1 MAWVLPRDALLFNSR
16 QAVKKTDNKQNL
28 LTGFLVIFVVTLGLS
43 SCGTNEEDSN
53 IKQEVRVYNWS
64 DYIADSTI
72 GEFEKET
79 GIDVTYDVYDSNE
92 ILEGKLLSGNTG
104 YDIVGP
110 SSEFMGRQIIA
121 GVYQKLYKDALYNYD
136 NLDPAMMSLLENLDP
151 DNAHSI
157 PYLWGTTG
165 IGYNKQK
172 AIEIM
177 GADFAMD
184 TLDVVF
190 VPEIIAKFQ
199 HCGVAFLD
207 APSEMFKAALH
218 YLGLNPNSQ
227 NPKDYQE
234 QSKELFNNVRP
245 YIQYFHSSKYINDL
259 ANGDICLAFAWSGD
273 VLQAADRASESGN
286 GVQIE
291 YKIPKEGTLM
301 WFDMLAI
308 PADAPNPGNAH
319 KFLNYILKPEVIAE
333 ISNKVN
339 FANANIP
346 SKSLIKADSLNNP
359 DIYPEEELMRK
370 LFVAKILPPDIDRV
384 MTRQWVDIKSQQ

>member
-43 SCGTNEEDSN
+43 SCGTNEEETN
-53 IKQEVRVYNWS
+53 IKQEVKVYNWS

-72 GEFEKET
+72 REFEKET

-121 GVYQKLYKDALYNYD
+121 GVYQKLNKDALYNYD

-291 YKIPKEGTLM
+291 YRIPKEGTLM

>member
-1 MAWVLPRDALLFNSR
+1 M
-16 QAVKKTDNKQNL
+16 KKTDNKQNL

-72 GEFEKET
+72 REFEKET

-121 GVYQKLYKDALYNYD
+121 GVYQKLNKDTLYNYD
-136 NLDPAMMSLLENLDP
+136 NLDPEMMNLLENLDP

-291 YKIPKEGTLM
+291 YRIPKEGTLM

>member
-1 MAWVLPRDALLFNSR
+1 M
-16 QAVKKTDNKQNL
+16 KKTDYKQNL
-28 LTGFLVIFVVTLGLS
+28 LTDFLVIFVVTLGLS
-43 SCGTNEEDSN
+43 SCGTNEEETN
-53 IKQEVRVYNWS
+53 IKQEVKVYNWS

-72 GEFEKET
+72 REFEKET

-92 ILEGKLLSGNTG
+92 VLEGKLLSGNTG

-121 GVYQKLYKDALYNYD
+121 GVYQKLNKDALYNYD

-172 AIEIM
+172 AIEVM
-177 GADFAMD
+177 GVDFAMN

-190 VPEIIAKFQ
+190 IPEIIAKFQ

-234 QSKELFNNVRP
+234 QSTELFNNVRP

-291 YKIPKEGTLM
+291 YRIPKEGTLM

-370 LFVAKILPPDIDRV
+370 LFLAKILPPDIDRV

>member
-16 QAVKKTDNKQNL
+16 QAVKKTDYKQNL

-43 SCGTNEEDSN
+43 SCGTNEEETN

-72 GEFEKET
+72 REFEKET

-92 ILEGKLLSGNTG
+92 VLEGKLLSGNTG

-121 GVYQKLYKDALYNYD
+121 GVYQKLNKDALYNYD

-172 AIEIM
+172 AIEVM
-177 GADFAMD
+177 GVDFAMN

-190 VPEIIAKFQ
+190 IPEIIAKFQ

-291 YKIPKEGTLM
+291 YRIPKEGTLM

-370 LFVAKILPPDIDRV
+370 LFLAKILPPDIDRV

>member
-1 MAWVLPRDALLFNSR
+1 
-16 QAVKKTDNKQNL
+16 VKKTDYKQNL

-43 SCGTNEEDSN
+43 SCGTNEEETN

-72 GEFEKET
+72 REFEKET

-92 ILEGKLLSGNTG
+92 ILEGKLFSGNTG

-121 GVYQKLYKDALYNYD
+121 GVYQKLNKDALYNYD

-172 AIEIM
+172 AIEVM
-177 GADFAMD
+177 GVDFAMN

-190 VPEIIAKFQ
+190 IPEIIAKFQ

-234 QSKELFNNVRP
+234 QSTELFNNVRP

-291 YKIPKEGTLM
+291 YRIPKEGTLM

-359 DIYPEEELMRK
+359 DIYPEEDLMRK
-370 LFVAKILPPDIDRV
+370 LFLAKILPPDIDRV
-384 MTRQWVDIKSQQ
+384 MTRQWVYVKSQQ

>member
-1 MAWVLPRDALLFNSR
+1 M
-16 QAVKKTDNKQNL
+16 KKTDYKQNL

-43 SCGTNEEDSN
+43 SCGTNEEETN

-72 GEFEKET
+72 REFEKET

-92 ILEGKLLSGNTG
+92 VLEGKLLSGNTG

-121 GVYQKLYKDALYNYD
+121 GVYQKLNKDALYNYD
-136 NLDPAMMSLLENLDP
+136 NLDPEMMNLLENLDP

-234 QSKELFNNVRP
+234 QSTELFNNVRP

-291 YKIPKEGTLM
+291 YRIPKEGTLM

-370 LFVAKILPPDIDRV
+370 LFLAKILPPDIDRV

>member
-1 MAWVLPRDALLFNSR
+1 M
-16 QAVKKTDNKQNL
+16 KKTDYKQNL
-28 LTGFLVIFVVTLGLS
+28 LTGFLVIFVVILGLS
-43 SCGTNEEDSN
+43 SCGTNEKETN

-64 DYIADSTI
+64 DYIAESTI
-72 GEFEKET
+72 REFEKET

-121 GVYQKLYKDALYNYD
+121 GVYQKLNKDALYNYD
-136 NLDPAMMSLLENLDP
+136 NLDPEMMNLLENLDP

-234 QSKELFNNVRP
+234 QSKELFKNVRP

-308 PADAPNPGNAH
+308 PADAPNPENAH
-319 KFLNYILKPEVIAE
+319 EFLNYILRPEVVAE

-339 FANANIP
+339 LPMQTFPQNLS
-346 SKSLIKADSLNNP
+346 SKQ
-359 DIYPEEELMRK
+359 
-370 LFVAKILPPDIDRV
+370 
-384 MTRQWVDIKSQQ
+384 TH

>member
-16 QAVKKTDNKQNL
+16 QAVKKTDYKQNL
-28 LTGFLVIFVVTLGLS
+28 LTGFLVIFVVILGLS
-43 SCGTNEEDSN
+43 SCGTNEEETN

-72 GEFEKET
+72 REFEKET

-92 ILEGKLLSGNTG
+92 VLEGKLLSGNTG

-121 GVYQKLYKDALYNYD
+121 GVYQKLNKDALYNYD
-136 NLDPAMMSLLENLDP
+136 NLDPEMMSLLENLDP

-234 QSKELFNNVRP
+234 QSTELFKNVRP

-308 PADAPNPGNAH
+308 PADAPNPENAH

-359 DIYPEEELMRK
+359 GIYPEEELMRK
-370 LFVAKILPPDIDRV
+370 LFLAKILPPDIDRV
-384 MTRQWVDIKSQQ
+384 MTRQWVDIKSPQ

>member
-1 MAWVLPRDALLFNSR
+1 M
-16 QAVKKTDNKQNL
+16 KKTDYKQNL

-43 SCGTNEEDSN
+43 SCGTNEEETN

-72 GEFEKET
+72 REFEKET

-121 GVYQKLYKDALYNYD
+121 GVYQKLNKDALYNYD

-291 YKIPKEGTLM
+291 YRIPKEGTLM

-359 DIYPEEELMRK
+359 DIYPEEDLMRK
-370 LFVAKILPPDIDRV
+370 LFLAKILPPDIDRV

>member
-1 MAWVLPRDALLFNSR
+1 MAGVLPRDALLFYSR
-16 QAVKKTDNKQNL
+16 QAVMKIDYKQHM

-43 SCGTNEEDSN
+43 SCGTNEEEIN

-64 DYIADSTI
+64 DYISDTTI
-72 GEFEKET
+72 REFEKET

-92 ILEGKLLSGNTG
+92 ILEGKLLAGNTG

-121 GVYQKLYKDALYNYD
+121 GVYQKLNKEALYNYD
-136 NLDPAMMSLLENLDP
+136 NLDPEMMSLLKNLDP

-172 AIEIM
+172 AVEIM
-177 GADFAMD
+177 GADFTMD

-218 YLGLNPNSQ
+218 YLGLNPNSL

-234 QSKELFNNVRP
+234 QSTTLLKNVRP

-273 VLQAADRASESGN
+273 VLQAADRARESGN

-291 YKIPKEGTLM
+291 YRIPREGTLM
-301 WFDMLAI
+301 WFDMLVI
-308 PADAPNPGNAH
+308 PTDAPNPENAH
-319 KFLNYILKPEVIAE
+319 KFLNYILRPEVIAE

-339 FANANIP
+339 FANANTP
-346 SKSLIKADSLNNP
+346 SKPLIKEAALNNP
-359 DIYPEEELMRK
+359 GIYPQEELMRK
-370 LFVAKILPPDIDRV
+370 FFIAKILPPDVDRI

>member
-16 QAVKKTDNKQNL
+16 QAVKKTNYKQNL

-43 SCGTNEEDSN
+43 SCGTNEEETN
-53 IKQEVRVYNWS
+53 IKQEVKVYNWS

-72 GEFEKET
+72 REFEKET

-121 GVYQKLYKDALYNYD
+121 GVYQKLNKDALYNYD

-172 AIEIM
+172 AIEVM
-177 GADFAMD
+177 GVDFAMN

-190 VPEIIAKFQ
+190 IPEIIAKFQ

-234 QSKELFNNVRP
+234 QSTELFNNVRP

-291 YKIPKEGTLM
+291 YRIPKEGTLM

-359 DIYPEEELMRK
+359 GIYPEEELMRK
-370 LFVAKILPPDIDRV
+370 LFIAKILPPDVDRV

>member
-1 MAWVLPRDALLFNSR
+1 
-16 QAVKKTDNKQNL
+16 VKKTDNKQNL

-72 GEFEKET
+72 REFEKET

-121 GVYQKLYKDALYNYD
+121 GVYQKLNKDTLYNYD
-136 NLDPAMMSLLENLDP
+136 NLDPEMMNLLENLDP

-291 YKIPKEGTLM
+291 YRIPKEGTLM

>member
-1 MAWVLPRDALLFNSR
+1 M
-16 QAVKKTDNKQNL
+16 KKTDYKQNL

-43 SCGTNEEDSN
+43 SCGTNEEETN
-53 IKQEVRVYNWS
+53 IKQEVKVYNWS

-72 GEFEKET
+72 REFEKET

-92 ILEGKLLSGNTG
+92 VLEGKLLSGNTG

-121 GVYQKLYKDALYNYD
+121 GVYQKLNKDALYNYD

-172 AIEIM
+172 AIEVM
-177 GADFAMD
+177 GVDFAMN

-190 VPEIIAKFQ
+190 IPEIIAKFQ

-234 QSKELFNNVRP
+234 QSTELFNNVRP

-291 YKIPKEGTLM
+291 YRIPKEGTLM

-370 LFVAKILPPDIDRV
+370 LFLAKILPPDIDRV

>member
-1 MAWVLPRDALLFNSR
+1 M
-16 QAVKKTDNKQNL
+16 KKTDYKQNL
-28 LTGFLVIFVVTLGLS
+28 LTGFLVVFVVTLGLS
-43 SCGTNEEDSN
+43 SCGTNEEETN
-53 IKQEVRVYNWS
+53 IKQEVKVYNWS

-72 GEFEKET
+72 REFEKET

-92 ILEGKLLSGNTG
+92 VLEGKLLSGNTG

-121 GVYQKLYKDALYNYD
+121 GVYQKLNKDALYNYD
-136 NLDPAMMSLLENLDP
+136 NLDPAMMNLLENLDP

-172 AIEIM
+172 AIEVM
-177 GADFAMD
+177 GVDFAMN

-190 VPEIIAKFQ
+190 IPEIIAKFQ

-234 QSKELFNNVRP
+234 QSTELFNNVRP

-291 YKIPKEGTLM
+291 YRIPKEGTLM

-370 LFVAKILPPDIDRV
+370 LFLAKILPPDIDRV

>member
-1 MAWVLPRDALLFNSR
+1 M
-16 QAVKKTDNKQNL
+16 KKTGYKQNL
-28 LTGFLVIFVVTLGLS
+28 LIGFLVIFVVTLGLI
-43 SCGTNEEDSN
+43 SCGTNEEETN

-72 GEFEKET
+72 REFEKET

-92 ILEGKLLSGNTG
+92 VLEGKLLSGNTG

-121 GVYQKLYKDALYNYD
+121 GVYQKLNKDALYNYD

-172 AIEIM
+172 AIEVM
-177 GADFAMD
+177 GVDFAMN

-190 VPEIIAKFQ
+190 IPEIIAKFQ

-234 QSKELFNNVRP
+234 QSTELFNNVRP

-291 YKIPKEGTLM
+291 YRIPKEGTLM

-319 KFLNYILKPEVIAE
+319 KFLNYILKPEVIAD

-370 LFVAKILPPDIDRV
+370 LFLAKILPPDIDRV

>member
-1 MAWVLPRDALLFNSR
+1 M
-16 QAVKKTDNKQNL
+16 KKTNYKQNL

-43 SCGTNEEDSN
+43 SCGTNEEETN
-53 IKQEVRVYNWS
+53 IKQEVKVYNWS

-72 GEFEKET
+72 REFEKET

-92 ILEGKLLSGNTG
+92 VLEGKLLSGNTG

-121 GVYQKLYKDALYNYD
+121 GVYQKLNKDALYNYD

-172 AIEIM
+172 AIEVM
-177 GADFAMD
+177 GVDFAMN

-190 VPEIIAKFQ
+190 IPEIIAKFQ

-234 QSKELFNNVRP
+234 QSTELFNNVRP

-291 YKIPKEGTLM
+291 YRIPKEGTLM

-370 LFVAKILPPDIDRV
+370 LFLAKILPPDIDRV

>member
-43 SCGTNEEDSN
+43 SCGTNEEETN
-53 IKQEVRVYNWS
+53 IKQEVKVYNWS

-72 GEFEKET
+72 REFEKET

-121 GVYQKLYKDALYNYD
+121 GVYQKLNKDALYNYD
-136 NLDPAMMSLLENLDP
+136 NLDPEMMHLLENLDP

-199 HCGVAFLD
+199 QCGVAFLD

-218 YLGLNPNSQ
+218 YLGLTPNSQ

-234 QSKELFNNVRP
+234 QSTELFKNVRP

-359 DIYPEEELMRK
+359 GIYPKEELMRK
-370 LFVAKILPPDIDRV
+370 LFIAKILPPDVDRV

>member
-1 MAWVLPRDALLFNSR
+1 LAWVLPRDALLFNSR
-16 QAVKKTDNKQNL
+16 QAVKKTDYKQNL

-43 SCGTNEEDSN
+43 SCGTNEEETN

-72 GEFEKET
+72 REFEKET

-121 GVYQKLYKDALYNYD
+121 GVYQKLNKDALYNYD
-136 NLDPAMMSLLENLDP
+136 NLDPEMMNLLENLDP

-234 QSKELFNNVRP
+234 QSTELFKNVRP

-308 PADAPNPGNAH
+308 PADAPNPENAH
-319 KFLNYILKPEVIAE
+319 EFLNYILRPEVVAE

-359 DIYPEEELMRK
+359 GIYPEEELMRK
-370 LFVAKILPPDIDRV
+370 LFIAKILPPDVDRV

>member
-1 MAWVLPRDALLFNSR
+1 M
-16 QAVKKTDNKQNL
+16 KKTDYKQNL

-43 SCGTNEEDSN
+43 SCGTNEEETN

-72 GEFEKET
+72 REFEKET

-121 GVYQKLYKDALYNYD
+121 GVYQKLNKDVLYNYD
-136 NLDPAMMSLLENLDP
+136 NLDPAMMNLLENLDP

-234 QSKELFNNVRP
+234 QSTELFNNVRP

-370 LFVAKILPPDIDRV
+370 LFLAKILPPDIDRV

>member
-1 MAWVLPRDALLFNSR
+1 MAGVLLGDALLFNSR
-16 QAVKKTDNKQNL
+16 QIVKKIDYKPNL
-28 LTGFLVIFVVTLGLS
+28 LTGFLVIIVVTLGLS
-43 SCGTNEEDSN
+43 SCGTNEEETN

-64 DYIADSTI
+64 DYIADTTI
-72 GEFEKET
+72 REFEQET
-79 GIDVTYDVYDSNE
+79 GINVIYDVYDSNE
-92 ILEGKLLSGNTG
+92 ILEGKLLAGNTG

-121 GVYQKLYKDALYNYD
+121 GVYQKLNKEALYNYD
-136 NLDPAMMSLLENLDP
+136 NLDPAMMNLLENLDP
-151 DNAHSI
+151 NNAHSI

-227 NPKDYQE
+227 NPKDYQG
-234 QSKELFNNVRP
+234 QSKELFKNVRP

-259 ANGDICLAFAWSGD
+259 ANGDICLAFSWSGD
-273 VLQAADRASESGN
+273 VLQAADRARESGN
-286 GVQIE
+286 GVQVE
-291 YKIPKEGTLM
+291 YRIPKEGTLM

-308 PADAPNPGNAH
+308 PVDAPNPENAH
-319 KFLNYILKPEVIAE
+319 KFLDYILRPEVIAE

-359 DIYPEEELMRK
+359 GIYPEEELMRK
-370 LFVAKILPPDIDRV
+370 LFVAKILPPDVDRV

>member
-16 QAVKKTDNKQNL
+16 QAVKKTDYKQNL

-43 SCGTNEEDSN
+43 SCGTNEEEIN

-72 GEFEKET
+72 REFEKET

-92 ILEGKLLSGNTG
+92 VLEGKLLSGNTG

-121 GVYQKLYKDALYNYD
+121 GVYQKLNKDALYNYD

-172 AIEIM
+172 AIEVM
-177 GADFAMD
+177 GVDFAMN

-190 VPEIIAKFQ
+190 IPEIIAKFQ

-218 YLGLNPNSQ
+218 YLDLNPNSQ

-234 QSKELFNNVRP
+234 QSTELFNNVRP

-308 PADAPNPGNAH
+308 PADAPNPENAH
-319 KFLNYILKPEVIAE
+319 EFLNYILKPEVIAE

-359 DIYPEEELMRK
+359 DIYPEEDLMRK
-370 LFVAKILPPDIDRV
+370 LFLAKILPPDIDRV

>member
-1 MAWVLPRDALLFNSR
+1 M
-16 QAVKKTDNKQNL
+16 KKTDYKQNL

-43 SCGTNEEDSN
+43 SCGTNEEETN
-53 IKQEVRVYNWS
+53 IKQEVKVYNWS

-72 GEFEKET
+72 REFEKET

-121 GVYQKLYKDALYNYD
+121 GVYQKLNKDALYNYD
-136 NLDPAMMSLLENLDP
+136 NLDPAMMNLLENLDP

-234 QSKELFNNVRP
+234 QSTELFKNVRP

-291 YKIPKEGTLM
+291 YRIPKEGTLM

-370 LFVAKILPPDIDRV
+370 LFLAKILPPDIDRV

>member
-1 MAWVLPRDALLFNSR
+1 M
-16 QAVKKTDNKQNL
+16 KKTDYKQNL

-43 SCGTNEEDSN
+43 SCGTNEEETN
-53 IKQEVRVYNWS
+53 IKQEVKVYNWS

-72 GEFEKET
+72 REFEKET

-92 ILEGKLLSGNTG
+92 VLEGKLLSGNTG

-121 GVYQKLYKDALYNYD
+121 GVYQKLNKDALYNYD
-136 NLDPAMMSLLENLDP
+136 NLDPAMMNLLENLDP

-172 AIEIM
+172 AIEVM
-177 GADFAMD
+177 GVDFAMN

-190 VPEIIAKFQ
+190 IPEIIAKFQ

-218 YLGLNPNSQ
+218 YLDLNPNSQ

-234 QSKELFNNVRP
+234 QSTELFNNVRP

-359 DIYPEEELMRK
+359 DIYPEEDLMRK
-370 LFVAKILPPDIDRV
+370 LFLAKILPPDIDRV

>member
-1 MAWVLPRDALLFNSR
+1 M
-16 QAVKKTDNKQNL
+16 KKTDYKQNL

-43 SCGTNEEDSN
+43 SCGTNEEETN

-72 GEFEKET
+72 REFEKET

-121 GVYQKLYKDALYNYD
+121 GVYQKLNKDALYNYD

-172 AIEIM
+172 AIEVM
-177 GADFAMD
+177 GVDFAMN

-190 VPEIIAKFQ
+190 IPEIIAKFQ

-227 NPKDYQE
+227 NPKDYQG
-234 QSKELFNNVRP
+234 QSTELFNNVRP

-291 YKIPKEGTLM
+291 YRIPKEGTLM

-370 LFVAKILPPDIDRV
+370 LFLAKILPPDIDRV

>member
-1 MAWVLPRDALLFNSR
+1 M
-16 QAVKKTDNKQNL
+16 KKTDYKQNL
-28 LTGFLVIFVVTLGLS
+28 LTGFLVIIVVTLGLS
-43 SCGTNEEDSN
+43 SCGTNEEETN

-72 GEFEKET
+72 REFEKET

-121 GVYQKLYKDALYNYD
+121 GVYQKLNKDALYNYD
-136 NLDPAMMSLLENLDP
+136 NLDPAMMNLLENLDP

-165 IGYNKQK
+165 IGYNQQK

-234 QSKELFNNVRP
+234 QSTELFNNVRP

-291 YKIPKEGTLM
+291 YRIPKEGTLM

-370 LFVAKILPPDIDRV
+370 LFLAKILPPDIDRV

>member
-16 QAVKKTDNKQNL
+16 QAVKKTDYKQNL

-43 SCGTNEEDSN
+43 SCGTNEEETN

-72 GEFEKET
+72 REFEKET

-92 ILEGKLLSGNTG
+92 VLEGKLLSGNTG

-121 GVYQKLYKDALYNYD
+121 GVYQKLNKDALYNYD
-136 NLDPAMMSLLENLDP
+136 NLDPEMMSLLENLDP

-234 QSKELFNNVRP
+234 QSTELFKNVRP

-359 DIYPEEELMRK
+359 GIYPEEELMRK
-370 LFVAKILPPDIDRV
+370 LFIAKILPPDIDRV
-384 MTRQWVDIKSQQ
+384 MTRQWVDIKSPQ

>member
-1 MAWVLPRDALLFNSR
+1 MNY
-16 QAVKKTDNKQNL
+16 KKNL
-28 LTGFLVIFVVTLGLS
+28 QCKFLVIFVVILGLY
-43 SCGTNEEDSN
+43 SCGTNEVEDH

-72 GEFEKET
+72 IEFEIET

-92 ILEGKLLSGNTG
+92 VLEGKLLSGKTG

-121 GVYQKLYKDALYNYD
+121 GVYQKLNKDELYNYN
-136 NLDPAMMSLLENLDP
+136 NLDPAMMNLLENLDP

-172 AIEIM
+172 AIEVM
-177 GADFAMD
+177 GENFAMN

-218 YLGLNPNSQ
+218 YLDLNPNSQ

-234 QSKELFNNVRP
+234 QSTELFNNVRP

-273 VLQAADRASESGN
+273 VLQAADRARESGN

-291 YKIPKEGTLM
+291 YRIPKEGTLM

-308 PADAPNPGNAH
+308 PADAPNPENAH
-319 KFLNYILKPEVIAE
+319 KFLNYIMKPEVIAE

-359 DIYPEEELMRK
+359 DIYPDEELMRK

>member
-1 MAWVLPRDALLFNSR
+1 
-16 QAVKKTDNKQNL
+16 
-28 LTGFLVIFVVTLGLS
+28 
-43 SCGTNEEDSN
+43 
-53 IKQEVRVYNWS
+53 
-64 DYIADSTI
+64 
-72 GEFEKET
+72 
-79 GIDVTYDVYDSNE
+79 
-92 ILEGKLLSGNTG
+92 
-104 YDIVGP
+104 
-110 SSEFMGRQIIA
+110 
-121 GVYQKLYKDALYNYD
+121 
-136 NLDPAMMSLLENLDP
+136 
-151 DNAHSI
+151 
-157 PYLWGTTG
+157 
-165 IGYNKQK
+165 
-172 AIEIM
+172 
-177 GADFAMD
+177 
-184 TLDVVF
+184 
-190 VPEIIAKFQ
+190 
-199 HCGVAFLD
+199 
-207 APSEMFKAALH
+207 
-218 YLGLNPNSQ
+218 
-227 NPKDYQE
+227 
-234 QSKELFNNVRP
+234 LFNNVRP

-291 YKIPKEGTLM
+291 YRIPKEGTLM

>member
-1 MAWVLPRDALLFNSR
+1 M
-16 QAVKKTDNKQNL
+16 KKTNYKQNL
-28 LTGFLVIFVVTLGLS
+28 LTGFLVVFVVTLGLS
-43 SCGTNEEDSN
+43 SCGTNEEETN
-53 IKQEVRVYNWS
+53 IKQEVKVYNWS

-72 GEFEKET
+72 REFEKET

-92 ILEGKLLSGNTG
+92 VLEGKLLSGNTG

-121 GVYQKLYKDALYNYD
+121 GVYQKLNKDALYNYD

-172 AIEIM
+172 AIEVM
-177 GADFAMD
+177 GVDFAMN

-190 VPEIIAKFQ
+190 IPEIIAKFQ

-234 QSKELFNNVRP
+234 QSTELFNNVRP

-291 YKIPKEGTLM
+291 YRIPKEGTLM

-359 DIYPEEELMRK
+359 DIYPEEELMHK
-370 LFVAKILPPDIDRV
+370 LFLAKILPPDIDRV

>member
-1 MAWVLPRDALLFNSR
+1 M
-16 QAVKKTDNKQNL
+16 KKTNYKQNL
-28 LTGFLVIFVVTLGLS
+28 LTGFLVVFVVTLGLS
-43 SCGTNEEDSN
+43 SCGTNEEETN

-72 GEFEKET
+72 REFEKET

-121 GVYQKLYKDALYNYD
+121 GVYQKLNKDALYNYD

-172 AIEIM
+172 AIEVM
-177 GADFAMD
+177 GVDFAMN

-190 VPEIIAKFQ
+190 IPEIIAKFQ

-234 QSKELFNNVRP
+234 QSTELFNNVRP

-291 YKIPKEGTLM
+291 YRIPKEGTLM

>member
-1 MAWVLPRDALLFNSR
+1 M
-16 QAVKKTDNKQNL
+16 KKTDYKQNL

-43 SCGTNEEDSN
+43 SCGTNEEETN

-72 GEFEKET
+72 REFEKET

-121 GVYQKLYKDALYNYD
+121 GVYQKLNKDALYNYD

-234 QSKELFNNVRP
+234 QSTELFNNVRP

-291 YKIPKEGTLM
+291 YRIPKEGTLM

-370 LFVAKILPPDIDRV
+370 LFLAKILPPDIDRV

>member
-1 MAWVLPRDALLFNSR
+1 
-16 QAVKKTDNKQNL
+16 VKKTDYKQNL

-43 SCGTNEEDSN
+43 SCGTNEEETN

-72 GEFEKET
+72 REFEKET

-92 ILEGKLLSGNTG
+92 ILEGKLFSGNTG

-121 GVYQKLYKDALYNYD
+121 GVYQKLNKDVLYNYD
-136 NLDPAMMSLLENLDP
+136 NLDPAMMNLLENLDP

-234 QSKELFNNVRP
+234 QSTELFKNVRP

-291 YKIPKEGTLM
+291 YRIPKEGTLM

-359 DIYPEEELMRK
+359 DIYPEEDLMRK
-370 LFVAKILPPDIDRV
+370 LFLAKILPPDIDRV
-384 MTRQWVDIKSQQ
+384 MTRQWVYVKSQQ

>member
-1 MAWVLPRDALLFNSR
+1 M
-16 QAVKKTDNKQNL
+16 KKTDYKQNL

-43 SCGTNEEDSN
+43 SCGTNEEETN

-72 GEFEKET
+72 REFEKET

-121 GVYQKLYKDALYNYD
+121 GVYQKLNKDALYNYD

-234 QSKELFNNVRP
+234 QSTELFNNVRP

-291 YKIPKEGTLM
+291 YRIPKEGTLM

-359 DIYPEEELMRK
+359 DIYPEEDLMRK
-370 LFVAKILPPDIDRV
+370 LFLAKILPPDIDRV

>member
-1 MAWVLPRDALLFNSR
+1 M
-16 QAVKKTDNKQNL
+16 KKTDYKQNL

-43 SCGTNEEDSN
+43 SCGTNEEETN

-72 GEFEKET
+72 REFEKET

-92 ILEGKLLSGNTG
+92 VLEGKLLSGNTG

-121 GVYQKLYKDALYNYD
+121 GVYQKLNKDALYNYD
-136 NLDPAMMSLLENLDP
+136 NLDPAMMNLLENLDP

-234 QSKELFNNVRP
+234 QSTELFNNVRP

-291 YKIPKEGTLM
+291 YRIPKEGTLM

-370 LFVAKILPPDIDRV
+370 LFLAKILPPDIDRV

>member
-1 MAWVLPRDALLFNSR
+1 M
-16 QAVKKTDNKQNL
+16 KKTDYKQNL
-28 LTGFLVIFVVTLGLS
+28 LTSFLVIIVVTLGLS
-43 SCGTNEEDSN
+43 SCGTNEKETN

-72 GEFEKET
+72 REFEKET

-121 GVYQKLYKDALYNYD
+121 GVYQKLNKDALYNYD
-136 NLDPAMMSLLENLDP
+136 NLDPAMMNLLENLDP

-234 QSKELFNNVRP
+234 QSTELFKNVRP

-308 PADAPNPGNAH
+308 PADAPNPENAH
-319 KFLNYILKPEVIAE
+319 EFLNYILRPEVVAE

-359 DIYPEEELMRK
+359 GIYPEEELMRK
-370 LFVAKILPPDIDRV
+370 LFIAKILPPDVDRV